1 MTSIDGVT
9 RDWVVRTGVSADLFA
24 IEQLWHT
31 LYKHQKK
38 HGMFLA
44 VSPDSF
50 KDWAESMKVTLGRF
64 TCLIVA
70 EWHDHKIGFVAGRV
84 KALPPYFGGFT
95 VGFIGEVFVS
105 EAHRKKGLAREMLN
119 LATEWFSTQRVHR
132 IELQVLVDNSG
143 ARQAYR
149 ELGWKE
155 ELVQMVWELPMK
167 K

>member
-1 MTSIDGVT
+1 MKSREMAAPD
-9 RDWVVRTGVSADLFA
+9 RSVRTGVAADLLA
-24 IEQLWHT
+24 IERLWDA
-31 LYKHQKK
+31 LYKHQKQ
-38 HGMFLA
+38 HGMFLE

-50 KDWAESMKVTLGRF
+50 KDWTHSMKVTLGRF

-70 EWHDHKIGFVAGRV
+70 ECRGEMIGFVAGRIR
-84 KALPPYFGGFT
+84 ALPPYLGGFT

-105 EAHRKKGLAREMLN
+105 ETHRKKGLAGEMLD

-132 IELQVLVDNSG
+132 IELQVLVHNNG

-155 ELVQMVWELPMK
+155 ELVQMVWELPIK